1 MSCILFSLP
10 SYEMLIENSEL
21 TRSVLRQF
29 ESRAE
34 FTADF
39 CFSWAEWIFNLNVE
53 AYRARYQGT
62 TTEEIEKARADEA
75 DYEFAKVK
83 DWNDP
88 KEVSDLFG
96 RIVYQCSEFG
106 EYHPKRVSVEM
117 LDEVR
122 GAIKAEMNAPAYKA
136 KVAAQYEIERIAHR
150 SQVER
155 LTAEL
160 RAKYPKA
167 KPASA
172 FKTRAAQA
180 AANLR
185 AELKAAFPGVKLSVK
200 SSTYSGGNSI
210 DVSWVDGPS
219 DEAVEAIAKNYQAGD
234 FDGMDDCYHY
244 DPSAFSQAFAEVCG
258 SVRYVKCQRDFSLES
273 VQMAVDIVSP
283 RFAAEPPIVEVS
295 SYSGNAYLR
304 YDCNNE
310 HRHREIY
317 QLLRASDLRF

>member
-21 TRSVLRQF
+21 TRSTLRQF
-29 ESRAE
+29 ETRTE
-34 FTADF
+34 FTNDF
-39 CFSWAEWIFNLNVE
+39 CLSWAEWMFNLNAD
-53 AYRARYQGT
+53 AYRTRYQGT
-62 TTEEIEKARADEA
+62 TDEEIEEARTDDP
-75 DYEFAKVK
+75 DYEFTEIK
-83 DWNDP
+83 DWNSP

-96 RIVYQCSEFG
+96 RIIYQCSEFS
-106 EYHPKRVSVEM
+106 EHNPKQASVDM
-117 LDEVR
+117 LREVKE
-122 GAIKAEMNAPAYKA
+122 AIKAEMNSPAYIA
-136 KVAAQYEIERIAHR
+136 KRNAQYEAERISHK
-150 SQVER
+150 SEVER
-155 LTAEL
+155 LTTEL

-172 FKTRAAQA
+172 FKTSAAQA

-185 AELKAAFPGVKLSVK
+185 TELKAAFPGVKFSVK
-200 SSTYSGGNSI
+200 SSSYSGGNSV

-219 DEAVEAIAKNYQAGD
+219 DEAVEAIANNYQAGD

-244 DPSAFSQAFAEVCG
+244 NDSALSQAFREVCG
-258 SVRYVKCQRDFSLES
+258 SVRYVKCNREFSLDA
-273 VQMAVDIVSP
+273 VQTAVDIVAP
-283 RFAAEPPIVEVS
+283 RFAAEPPVVEVS